1 MLRHLWYSL
10 SHIRALV
17 ESWITYLTDFEKR
30 ELLGSK
36 WDRLMCV
43 VNITLQAVFIT
54 RLTRLV
60 EQGQDKLPSA
70 VDGNDPDNVLAVLRE
85 S

>member
-1 MLRHLWYSL
+1 
-10 SHIRALV
+10 
-17 ESWITYLTDFEKR
+17 
-30 ELLGSK
+30 
-36 WDRLMCV
+36 MCV

-70 VDGNDPDNVLAVLRE
+70 VDGNDPDSVLAVLRA